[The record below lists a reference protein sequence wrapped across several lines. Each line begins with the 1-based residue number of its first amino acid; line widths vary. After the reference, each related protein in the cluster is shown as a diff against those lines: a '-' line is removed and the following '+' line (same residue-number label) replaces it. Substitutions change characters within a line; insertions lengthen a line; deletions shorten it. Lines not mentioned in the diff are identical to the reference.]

1 MREAIS
7 ALSREATCAS
17 AWRESIRVIFG
28 SEHRVSLPNAPLDRI
43 VIANRHCAQLT
54 RPQVTG

>member
-7 ALSREATCAS
+7 ALSREATCLS

-28 SEHRVSLPNAPLDRI
+28 SEHPSLCRRLR
-43 VIANRHCAQLT
+43 
-54 RPQVTG
+54 